1 MVASSMTTAPGQRLG
16 PYELLAPLGAGGMG
30 QVFRAR
36 DVRLGRD
43 VALKLLPADSAVD
56 PDRVRRFEQEARAA
70 SSIEHPAVLTVHDV
84 GSEGGQRYLVTE
96 LLEGETLRSR
106 LDRGPLPA
114 AELLSIAS
122 QLADGLAAAHARGVV
137 HRDLKPENLFLTRDG
152 RLKILDFGIAR
163 LESRTPTELTLS
175 DAGTSPGTILGT
187 AGYMSPEQVRGL
199 PTDARTD
206 LFSLGA
212 ILYELATGRRAFP
225 GETAIDRALAI
236 VREDPPPVGRPDLPA
251 VVDELVRG
259 CTAKALEARVQSA
272 REVTQRLEAVRR
284 ERHLAPATAGH
295 TSGPNVALREPRSRV
310 RARVVAGWML
320 TVAVAGIAGHQL
332 ARPTPAAAPHRAEFQ
347 RITFRSGYVGN
358 ARFAPDGRNVIY
370 TAFTGFKVPRTY
382 ITLPGLPEARPLT
395 EPGVILQ
402 SVSAQGELAVTLI
415 DLEKSNRPAVLAQVP
430 MGGGAPRALREH
442 VWTADWSPRGDAL
455 AGVVEESGATTLEY
469 PLGTTLYRSEGWMS
483 ALRVS
488 PDGELIAFTDHPH
501 GHDDMGYIAVVD
513 RQGRARRLTPR
524 YGSVAGLAWMPSGR
538 EIVFTAARTG
548 LGRAVYVVDLEG
560 QVREG
565 PNAPVDMM
573 VTDVSPDGTV
583 LLKRETMALEVRGR
597 AKDTL
602 IERNLSW
609 FDWGVP
615 AGVTD
620 DGQAY
625 AFVEGG
631 AAGGARYIAYYRRLD
646 GSPPVRLGDGSVAAL
661 SGDGRWVALIPDNDR
676 TRMALVPTGLGVLQ
690 PLPPG
695 PIRAYET
702 VTFLPGSRGLL
713 IGGRGEDGQV
723 RLYVQPIEPLGP
735 PVLSGIDE
743 PILATSI
750 LEVSPDGAEVL
761 LGVPETG
768 RMVRR
773 AIATGEAHEVPG
785 LHRHDH
791 VARWTDKGKLI
802 VLTATLACA
811 PARSPS
817 YAALAE
823 LEASLAELA
832 TRGDVA
838 GIVRHARE
846 SSQRFALDEAPD
858 CDPYATGY
866 DIAVLEVDL
875 ETGERTEVRRL
886 FGAEGLAGTR
896 GHGTFHGVASARFS
910 RDGEAYVLSLKHVS
924 SDLFL
929 MRM

>member
-1 MVASSMTTAPGQRLG
+1 MTTPPGPRLG
-16 PYELLAPLGAGGMG
+16 PYELLAPLGSGGMG
-30 QVFRAR
+30 QVYRAR

-56 PDRVRRFEQEARAA
+56 PDRIRRFEQEARAA

-114 AELLSIAS
+114 MELLSIAS

-163 LESRTPTELTLS
+163 LDVRTPTEVTLS
-175 DAGTSPGTILGT
+175 DAGTAPGTILGT

-259 CTAKALEARVQSA
+259 CTAKGLDARVQSA
-272 REVTQRLEAVRR
+272 REVAQRLEAVRR
-284 ERHLAPATAGH
+284 ERQLVPAAGH
-295 TSGPNVALREPRSRV
+295 TSGPNLALREPP
-310 RARVVAGWML
+310 RARTRVVAGWVL
-320 TVAVAGIAGHQL
+320 TVVVAGLVGYQL
-332 ARPTPAAAPHRAEFQ
+332 ARPAVESPPRRAEFQ

-402 SVSAQGELAVTLI
+402 SVSAQGELAVTLL

-430 MGGGAPRALREH
+430 MGGGAPRPIHEH
-442 VWTADWSPRGDAL
+442 IWTADWSPRGDAL

-469 PLGTTLYRSEGWMS
+469 PLGTTIYRSEGWMS
-483 ALRVS
+483 AVRVA

-524 YGSVAGLAWMPSGR
+524 YGSVAGLAWMPGGR
-538 EIVFTAARTG
+538 EIVFTAAQTG
-548 LGRAVYVVDLEG
+548 LGRAVYRVDLEG
-560 QVREG
+560 HVREG
-565 PNAPVDMM
+565 PNAPVDLM

-583 LLKRETMALEVRGR
+583 LLKRETMSLEVRGR
-597 AKDTL
+597 AKDAL

-646 GSPPVRLGDGSVAAL
+646 GSPPVRMGDGSVAAL

-676 TRMALVPTGLGVLQ
+676 ARMTLVPTGLGVVI

-702 VTFLPGSRGLL
+702 VTFLPGDRSML
-713 IGGRGEDGQV
+713 IGGRGGDGVV
-723 RLYVQPIEPLGP
+723 RLYVQSIEPLGP
-735 PVLSGIDE
+735 PVLSGIED
-743 PILATSI
+743 PILPTSI

-768 RMVRR
+768 RTVRR
-773 AIATGEAHEVPG
+773 AIATGEVREVLG
-785 LHRHDH
+785 LHRRDH
-791 VARWTDKGKLI
+791 VARWTDKGTLL
-802 VLTATLACA
+802 VLSSTLACA

-817 YAALAE
+817 YAALAD
-823 LEASLAELA
+823 LDASLAELA
-832 TRGDVA
+832 ARDDVA
-838 GIVRHARE
+838 GIVRHAKE
-846 SSQRFALDEAPD
+846 SSRRLALDEEPD

-866 DIAVLEVDL
+866 DIALVEVDL

-886 FGAEGLAGTR
+886 LGAAGLAGQ
-896 GHGTFHGVASARFS
+896 GGQGTFYGVASARFS
-910 RDGEAYVLSLKHVS
+910 RDGEAYVLSLKHMN